1 MGRDDRKGDGL
12 TKGRTRRALSV
23 GSLTTQVG
31 GNYLWNA
38 LKRPFQ
44 SVDERNQEL
53 LDTHLKNA
61 MLIVERSQELRGTFL
76 KLTQMLSM
84 RNDLLPEE
92 MLDVLSVVQSDV
104 PPMSFDLIREQIESE
119 LGGSPEDLF
128 DELEEEAFAAASL
141 GQVHRGRTHDGDDI
155 VVKVQY
161 PGVEETVA
169 QDLKNMKALLQ
180 TFTLIARDVMR
191 QKVDIEEVYEEL
203 EERLGEELDYEN
215 EAKNAQRFGEMFADD
230 DEILIP
236 DVFPE
241 LTSRRV
247 LTAEYIEGYKFADIL
262 GPGIDQEL
270 KDQIAVKYFKTV
282 WRQIFEFGALHTDPH
297 PGNYLVTYHPKL
309 AILDFGSIRYFPTE
323 VRRAYRH
330 LSRSLLEHDRD
341 GAGQALVDLGFINEG
356 DDPKPMI
363 QVLDIIFEPAYADRT
378 YDPHEYNSVERA
390 MNAAAIK
397 LENRVFNSPGH
408 SVFLGRA
415 LVGLDSYMQQ
425 FGSVV
430 NYHRLFEECIRE
442 AEERDTPEEEA

>member
-1 MGRDDRKGDGL
+1 MARGSRKKTGADSL
-12 TKGRTRRALSV
+12 TTGRTRRALSV

-44 SVDERNQEL
+44 SIDEQNREL

-84 RNDLLPEE
+84 RNDLLPTE

-104 PPMSFDLIREQIESE
+104 PPMPFDVIRDQITTE
-119 LGGSPEDLF
+119 LGSPPEELF
-128 DELEEEAFAAASL
+128 AELEEEAFAAASL
-141 GQVHRGRTHDGDDI
+141 GQVHRGRLHGGDDI

-169 QDLKNMKALLQ
+169 QDLKNVKALLH

-191 QKVDIEEVYEEL
+191 QKVDIQEVYEEL
-203 EERLGEELDYEN
+203 EERLSEELDYEN

-236 DVFPE
+236 EVYPE

-247 LTAEYIEGYKFADIL
+247 LTASYIDGYKLTEIL
-262 GPGIDQEL
+262 GPGIDQDL
-270 KDQIAVKYFKTV
+270 KDQVAIKYFKAV
-282 WRQIFEFGALHTDPH
+282 WRQVFEFGVLHTDPH
-297 PGNYLVTYHPKL
+297 PGNYLVTFHPKL
-309 AILDFGSIRYFPTE
+309 AILDFGSIRFFPTE
-323 VRRAYRH
+323 IRHAYRR
-330 LSRSLLEHDRD
+330 LARALLEQDKETA
-341 GAGQALVDLGFINEG
+341 GAALVDLGFINEG
-356 DDPKPMI
+356 DDPAPMVH
-363 QVLDIIFEPAYADRT
+363 VLDIIFEPAYTDRP
-378 YDPHEYNSVERA
+378 YDPREYNSMERA
-390 MNAAAIK
+390 LSAAAIK

-442 AEERDTPEEEA
+442 AEEREET

>member
-1 MGRDDRKGDGL
+1 MGREDRKTADAL
-12 TKGRTRRALSV
+12 TTGRTRRALSV

-44 SVDERNQEL
+44 SADDRGREL

-84 RNDLLPEE
+84 RSDLLPTE

-104 PPMSFDLIREQIESE
+104 PPMSFNLIREQLETE
-119 LGGSPEDLF
+119 LGAPPEELF
-128 DELEEEAFAAASL
+128 ATLEETAFAAASL
-141 GQVHRGRTHDGDDI
+141 GQVHRGRSHDGHDI
-155 VVKVQY
+155 VVKIQY
-161 PGVEETVA
+161 PGVEDTVE
-169 QDLKNMKALLQ
+169 QDLKNVKALLH
-180 TFTLIARDVMR
+180 TLTRIARDVMR
-191 QKVDIEEVYEEL
+191 QRVDVDEAYQEL
-203 EERLGEELDYEN
+203 EERLREELDYEN
-215 EAKNAQRFGEMFADD
+215 EAKNAQHFAELFADD
-230 DEILIP
+230 DEIIIP
-236 DVFPE
+236 EVYPE

-247 LTAEYIEGYKFADIL
+247 LTASYVDGYKFADIL
-262 GPGIDQEL
+262 GPGVDQDL

-282 WRQIFEFGALHTDPH
+282 WRQVFELGALHTDPH
-297 PGNYLVTYHPKL
+297 PGNYLVTFHPKL
-309 AILDFGSIRYFPTE
+309 AILDFGSIRYFPPE
-323 VRRAYRH
+323 IRRAYRR
-330 LSRSLLEHDRD
+330 LARALLDRD
-341 GAGQALVDLGFINEG
+341 VDAAGQTLIDLGFIDDG
-356 DDPKPMI
+356 DDPKPMV
-363 QVLDIIFEPAYADRT
+363 QVLDVIFEPAYGDRP
-378 YDPHEYNSVERA
+378 YDPREYNSMERA

-430 NYHRLFEECIRE
+430 NYHRLFDECIRE
-442 AEERDTPEEEA
+442 AEERDEE